1 MRPTHLV
8 FHKWKLNGPLSF
20 LFRKTRSTWSC
31 SKWECR
37 TFDVT
42 TKPVSS
48 YLTIS
53 PLLSFPNTRN
63 GKPYIF
69 CCLAFPSPRTSRY
82 KAFRPTEFG
91 LSSPTILMENQFKL
105 DEAIA
110 WSTLDQ
116 RSYLAQKPLI
126 FSAWFANRSASL
138 VSDLKT

>member
-20 LFRKTRSTWSC
+20 LNRKTRSTWSC
-31 SKWECR
+31 SKWECQ
-37 TFDVT
+37 TFDVA

-53 PLLSFPNTRN
+53 PLLSFPNTGN

-69 CCLAFPSPRTSRY
+69 CCLTFPSPRTSCY

-91 LSSPTILMENQFKL
+91 LSSPSILMEITIEP

-110 WSTLDQ
+110 WFTLDQ

>member
-8 FHKWKLNGPLSF
+8 FHAWKLNGPLSF
-20 LFRKTRSTWSC
+20 LYRKTRSTWSC

-53 PLLSFPNTRN
+53 PLLSFPHIGN

-69 CCLAFPSPRTSRY
+69 CCITFPSPRTSRY

-91 LSSPTILMENQFKL
+91 LSSPASLVFKL

-116 RSYLAQKPLI
+116 RIYPDQKPLI